1 MGWLGEALIMVIVL
15 LIVAPIV
22 GLYVRRRWLSN
33 RGGVFDCAL
42 RVKLDQP
49 AWMLGMARYE
59 GNTLEWY
66 RIFSVSLRPKLVV
79 RRGSLELLDRRLP
92 DEMEALALYASSEIV
107 RVRVLGA
114 EPYSVELAMT
124 TDSVMGMM
132 SWVEAGPRNGLRYPG
147 GE

>member
-107 RVRVLGA
+107 RMRVLGA

-124 TDSVMGMM
+124 TDSVVGMM